1 VRGFIAGVAG
11 LALVSVAG
19 MATPGTAG
27 AEASPVLSISRACPG
42 FSTIITGKN
51 FPAGTYTL
59 QATAGSLNVTQ
70 VTAQAGLLQARLGL
84 PANMPHNF
92 SISVTA
98 VSPGT
103 TSIRLD
109 TALSDPNLVPESGYP
124 EENFEGDCYLPGE
137 TVDITDSATVTSP
150 ATVVADSR
158 GRIAV
163 TFRFRPARQPSE
175 PNAFVVGRTS
185 HQFGSPYF
193 YPLSGTTLL
202 AGQSIYDNTDP
213 KELSSASDQYALFP
227 GNGTLFLNGPPDQST
242 LWYVGSDPKLAQGSK
257 LTLRT
262 DGDLVYYS
270 GAGKVLWSSG
280 TASSGTNNQVVMQ
293 NDGNLVMFTSAGKPI
308 WSREAGI
315 IGAPNNLH
323 TLGYASGSRPYVL
336 SHVTVPPNGG
346 HPVQPIRPIWAP
358 GPAVYLNVLL
368 KQAIWTGGLIRGA
381 HRTVYLQR
389 YVAGH
394 WQNMLVRTTDS
405 AGTVTVGF
413 IQPHAFVYRMVAPRT
428 ATASAATSSPFIR

>member
-1 VRGFIAGVAG
+1 VRGFIAGAAG

-19 MATPGTAG
+19 MATPSIAG

-42 FSTIITGKN
+42 LSTTITGRN
-51 FPAGTYTL
+51 FPDGTYTL
-59 QATAGSLNVTQ
+59 QATAGSLNATQ
-70 VTAQAGLLQARLGL
+70 VTAHAGLLQATLAL
-84 PANMPHNF
+84 PGGTPHNF
-92 SISVTA
+92 SISAAA
-98 VSPGT
+98 VAPGT

-109 TALSDPNLVPESGYP
+109 TALSDPNVVPESGYP

-137 TVDITDSATVTSP
+137 TVDITDSPTVTSP

-185 HQFGSPYF
+185 HQYGSPSLH
-193 YPLSGTTLL
+193 PLGGTTLL
-202 AGQSIYDNTDP
+202 AGQSVYDNTDP

-227 GNGTLFLNGPPDQST
+227 AYGTLFLNGPPDQST
-242 LWYVGSDPKLAQGSK
+242 LWYVGSDPKGAHGSK

-262 DGDLVYYS
+262 DGDLVFYS
-270 GAGKVLWSSG
+270 AAGKVLWSSG
-280 TASSGTNNQVVMQ
+280 TTGTNNQVIMQ
-293 NDGNLVMFTSAGKPI
+293 NDGNVVMFTSAGKPI

-336 SHVTVPPNGG
+336 THVTLPPNGG
-346 HPVQPIRPIWAP
+346 HPVQPIRPSWGP
-358 GPAVYLNVLL
+358 GSAVYLHVLL

-381 HRTVYLQR
+381 HRTVGRDQ
-389 YVAGH
+389 
-394 WQNMLVRTTDS
+394 
-405 AGTVTVGF
+405 
-413 IQPHAFVYRMVAPRT
+413 
-428 ATASAATSSPFIR
+428 